1 MKNFIKVICASAIAL
16 ASCVAVAKPVY
27 VTLPPVTTTSVVPAD
42 ASGYWTSYSTPGLK
56 VVLSSGKY
64 FAGSYGSGQPAS
76 TCGKV
81 LKATVSIPRVAPT
94 NGWVHAEGQAYDST
108 NVGIPYGQQFNLL
121 TKSALAGTFSVVSYD
136 SVNNYLTIQLNNI
149 PAGGPANGTYV
160 LNRDPLTPYTALIV
174 PNCP

>member
-1 MKNFIKVICASAIAL
+1 MKKYLLAVVLAL
-16 ASCVAVAKPVY
+16 ASVAAVAKPIY
-27 VTLPPVTTTSVVPAD
+27 VTLPPVPVATTSVVPAD
-42 ASGYWTSYSTPGLK
+42 ASGYWVSYSTPGLK

-64 FAGSYGSGQPAS
+64 FAGTYGPGQPPS

-81 LKATVSIPRVAPT
+81 VKATVSIPRVAPT

-108 NVGIPYGQQFNLL
+108 NVGIPYGHSFNLL

-136 SVNNYLTIQLNNI
+136 SVNNYLTIQLNNV

-160 LNRDPLTPYTALIV
+160 LNRDPLTPYTALIT

>member
-1 MKNFIKVICASAIAL
+1 MKKYLLAVVLAL
-16 ASCVAVAKPVY
+16 ASVAAVAKPIY
-27 VTLPPVTTTSVVPAD
+27 VTLPPVPVTTTSVVPAD
-42 ASGYWTSYSTPGLK
+42 ASGYWASYSVPGLK

-64 FAGSYGSGQPAS
+64 FANGSGLT

-94 NGWVHAEGQAYDST
+94 NGWIHAEGHKYDPT
-108 NVGIPYGQQFNLL
+108 NVGIAYGEPFNLL

-136 SVNNYLTIQLNNI
+136 SVNNYLTIQLTT
-149 PAGGPANGTYV
+149 PAGGPSGTFT